1 MQTQSR
7 FFDELAKLMMS
18 AAGAAQGAAREAETL
33 MRSRL
38 ERLIGDLDLVSREE
52 FDAVKALAQAA
63 RAESESLAARVGA
76 LESQLRAQKAKA
88 ARRAGG
94 RARAGARG
102 VRNTRVVKTR

>member
-7 FFDELAKLMMS
+7 FFDEVAKLMIG
-18 AAGAAQGAAREAETL
+18 AAGAAQGAAREAEAL

-63 RAESESLAARVGA
+63 RAESQTLARRLDAVEAELRASKVRAARGNKR
-76 LESQLRAQKAKA
+76 LRRT
-88 ARRAGG
+88 RR
-94 RARAGARG
+94 
-102 VRNTRVVKTR
+102 TRVVKIG